1 MARPRGDAS
10 SQAVVALVLAI
21 GSWVLCGC
29 LASLP
34 AVFLAKSELDAIRR
48 GESSPGGEGI
58 ATAALWIGAINSIL
72 WLFFVLIYGVLI
84 AVGLVAAVTLSP

>member
-1 MARPRGDAS
+1 MRRDAS
-10 SQAVVALVLAI
+10 TQAIIALVLAI

-48 GESSPGGEGI
+48 GESSVGGEGI
-58 ATAALWIGAINSIL
+58 ATAALWIGAINAII
-72 WLFFVLIYGVLI
+72 WLFFVLVYGVLI
-84 AVGLVAAVTLSP
+84 ALGLVAAVALPH